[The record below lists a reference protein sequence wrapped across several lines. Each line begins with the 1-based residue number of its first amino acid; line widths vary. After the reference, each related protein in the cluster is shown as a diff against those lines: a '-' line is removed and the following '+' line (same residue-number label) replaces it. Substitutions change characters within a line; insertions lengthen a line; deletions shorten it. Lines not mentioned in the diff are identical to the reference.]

1 MHPARM
7 SMLMFAGVILSVAAG
22 VALILGAGP
31 VLTGIG
37 VLLVIAG
44 LIGLMPALQYQ
55 LASSE
60 RSGEEW
66 EPGEASVPDRT
77 RN

>member
-1 MHPARM
+1 MDAAHV
-7 SMLMFAGVILSVAAG
+7 SKVLHAGVIVSVAVG

-55 LASSE
+55 LAASE
-60 RSGEEW
+60 PGGEEW
-66 EPGEASVPDRT
+66 ETGEVSVHDRS